1 MANKNKHVI
10 IAYFAGTDEAEKA
23 AQQIKDWDKA
33 NNDIKLG
40 GIGILTAKD
49 GKIKTRK
56 VGARA
61 TGKGAKW
68 GLALGAATGILT
80 GGVTLI
86 GGAIAGVAGGA
97 VVGSLFHRNLGL
109 SDSDWETLS
118 KRLRDG
124 GAALVIMG
132 DEDEVKPTQAKLAEL
147 HGEVVDFQ
155 VPEATMSQ
163 VEEAEDVVLI
173 DQEVEDEDEREV
185 VKLEEIDIEIDDE
198 EFSKI
203 VNLPGSWQAAAGVGC
218 EDWDPDCDGSYLQPQ
233 DDGSYRG
240 TFSVPAGD
248 YELKIALNG
257 NWDEN
262 YGQDGVF
269 EGVNIYFQVDDS
281 NSVTFSYD
289 MESHALTVS

>member
-10 IAYFAGTDEAEKA
+10 IAYLVDTDAAEEAAHK
-23 AQQIKDWDKA
+23 IKDWDKA
-33 NNDIKLG
+33 HDDIKLG
-40 GIGILTAKD
+40 GIGILTVKD

-97 VVGSLFHRNLGL
+97 AVGSLFHRNLGL

-118 KRLRDG
+118 ARLQDG

-132 DEDEVKPTQAKLAEL
+132 DEDEVEPTQGELARLGAK
-147 HGEVVDFQ
+147 VVDYQIPEETMIQ
-155 VPEATMSQ
+155 VD
-163 VEEAEDVVLI
+163 EAEEVVLI
-173 DQEVEDEDEREV
+173 DQDVEEEDEREV
-185 VKLEEIDIEIDDE
+185 VRIEEVDIDFDDE
-198 EFSKI
+198 VVSKI
-203 VNLPGSWQAAAGVGC
+203 VNVPGNWQSAADVGC
-218 EDWDPDCDGSYLQPQ
+218 DDWDPDCDGSYLEPQ
-233 DDGSYRG
+233 ADGSYSG
-240 TFSVPAGD
+240 TFSLPAGD
-248 YELKIALNG
+248 YEAKIALNG

-269 EGVNIYFQVDDS
+269 EGANINFQVDDS
-281 NSVTFSYD
+281 GNVTFVYD
-289 MESHALTVS
+289 IESHSLTIS